1 MGLLVIVFMVGH
13 GYTTAPFVGLF
24 GAFCGCIVST
34 RLMQFFTLKSYPQ
47 YIEKIATE
55 PIAQEQLEIK
65 KTIENLDQ
73 EEKKTLT
80 SILLTFEEAR
90 RETRRRNNR

>member
-1 MGLLVIVFMVGH
+1 MPEAAAKRF
-13 GYTTAPFVGLF
+13 P
-24 GAFCGCIVST
+24 
-34 RLMQFFTLKSYPQ
+34 
-47 YIEKIATE
+47 
-55 PIAQEQLEIK
+55 EIK

-73 EEKKTLT
+73 EEKMTLT